1 MVVSSVVVV
10 AIVVVV
16 VFRFFKVVESTTFC
30 IQFGEEHRRR
40 PRRVRVADARA
51 KDEANAKAARETN
64 VVVGVLE
71 TVVVVVR
78 RLSRTRDQSFVTTQ
92 RKKKE
97 RAGLDTK
104 IQFSLDIYL
113 QKRARIYIKSANKR
127 RQSSLFRG
135 DEKGEEEERISSFAM
150 EDETRTL

>member
-10 AIVVVV
+10 AIVVVVV

-71 TVVVVVR
+71 TVVVVVVR
-78 RLSRTRDQSFVTTQ
+78 RLSRTRDQSFVTTHE
-92 RKKKE
+92 RKK
-97 RAGLDTK
+97 
-104 IQFSLDIYL
+104 
-113 QKRARIYIKSANKR
+113 
-127 RQSSLFRG
+127 RG
-135 DEKGEEEERISSFAM
+135 PV
-150 EDETRTL
+150 

>member
-1 MVVSSVVVV
+1 MVVSVV

-71 TVVVVVR
+71 TVVVVVVR

>member
-10 AIVVVV
+10 AIVVVVVV

-71 TVVVVVR
+71 TVVVVVVVR
-78 RLSRTRDQSFVTTQ
+78 RLSRTRDQSFVTTHE
-92 RKKKE
+92 RKK
-97 RAGLDTK
+97 
-104 IQFSLDIYL
+104 
-113 QKRARIYIKSANKR
+113 
-127 RQSSLFRG
+127 RG
-135 DEKGEEEERISSFAM
+135 PV
-150 EDETRTL
+150 

>member
-1 MVVSSVVVV
+1 M
-10 AIVVVV
+10 
-16 VFRFFKVVESTTFC
+16 
-30 IQFGEEHRRR
+30 
-40 PRRVRVADARA
+40 
-51 KDEANAKAARETN
+51 
-64 VVVGVLE
+64 
-71 TVVVVVR
+71 
-78 RLSRTRDQSFVTTQ
+78 TTQ

-150 EDETRTL
+150 EDETRAL

>member
-10 AIVVVV
+10 AIVVVVVV

-71 TVVVVVR
+71 TVVVVVVR
-78 RLSRTRDQSFVTTQ
+78 RLSRTRDQSFVTTHE
-92 RKKKE
+92 RKK
-97 RAGLDTK
+97 
-104 IQFSLDIYL
+104 
-113 QKRARIYIKSANKR
+113 
-127 RQSSLFRG
+127 RG
-135 DEKGEEEERISSFAM
+135 PV
-150 EDETRTL
+150 